1 MIHVAPPLHL
11 LASAALYRDPSRA
24 VLVMISVWLDRL
36 THHGHILES
45 GNDSCRDKDSIA
57 AAKARNESV

>member
-1 MIHVAPPLHL
+1 
-11 LASAALYRDPSRA
+11 
-24 VLVMISVWLDRL
+24 MISVRLDRL